1 MLTGSYRGKRVCS
14 LLGLLVMHQ
23 ELSCLIVRHDQQSH
37 DELLLMDGLRRNVL
51 QNHRL
56 LKRPMYNHQI
66 EACEDLRCISL

>member
-14 LLGLLVMHQ
+14 LLGLLVIHQ
-23 ELSCLIVRHDQQSH
+23 ELNYSIVMHDLQSH
-37 DELLLMDGLRRNVL
+37 DELLLMDGLHRNVL